1 MLGLPRPQL
10 SRGDRVRERAAR
22 VHVRQQHGLLRRQHR
37 GRLGHEVHAAEGD
50 HLGVGLRG
58 LLREP
63 ERVADEVG
71 HVLHLGQL
79 VVVGED
85 HGAALGGERPYLG
98 LQGRDGLEGEE
109 VHWTVSKISER
120 SRTGAEWVKAPIET

>member
-1 MLGLPRPQL
+1 M
-10 SRGDRVRERAAR
+10 
-22 VHVRQQHGLLRRQHR
+22 
-37 GRLGHEVHAAEGD
+37 HAAEGD
-50 HLGVGLRG
+50 HLGVGLRR

-79 VVVGED
+79 VVVRED
-85 HGAALGGERPYLG
+85 HGAALGGERAYLG
-98 LQGRDGLEGEE
+98 LQGRDGFEREE

-120 SRTGAEWVKAPIET
+120 SRTGAEWVNAPIET